1 MTGASDKYEQYVVH
15 GSLLADFSQKTAKF
29 TQMDPLFV
37 NLPNAAKFIVM
48 RSARR
53 LSAVLQ
59 ALGAVLQAQGV

>member
-1 MTGASDKYEQYVVH
+1 MTGTSDKYEQYVEH
-15 GSLLADFSQKTAKF
+15 GSSLADFLKKTAKF
-29 TQMDPLFV
+29 TQMGPLFV

-59 ALGAVLQAQGV
+59 ALGAVLQTQGV